1 MLKLLK
7 KYRNG
12 QAAHKKSVL
21 LNKAAQKQTPSV
33 VTPKDFGAV
42 GDGVTDDTKAIQ
54 AWAEHKEKRVL
65 DRGIYLVSKRIVFT
79 PGDEVIGEGG
89 ELLLADDFK
98 GYSLLVC
105 KATED
110 VQQLF
115 TGLTI
120 DMNKVDAFI
129 LSEKESD
136 WVTFDTCFFKNTDK
150 GFDVKQL
157 QIEPPIE

>member
-1 MLKLLK
+1 MIL
-7 KYRNG
+7 
-12 QAAHKKSVL
+12 A
-21 LNKAAQKQTPSV
+21 
-33 VTPKDFGAV
+33 KDCGAV

-65 DRGIYLVSKRIVFT
+65 DRGIYLVSKPTVFT

-98 GYSLLVC
+98 GCSLLVC

-110 VQQLF
+110 IQQRF

-120 DMNKVDAFI
+120 DMNNVDTFI

-136 WVTFDTCFFKNTDK
+136 WVAMDTCFFKNSIK
-150 GFDVKQL
+150 GFDVPEL
-157 QIEPPIE
+157 QIKPLVE

>member
-1 MLKLLK
+1 MIS
-7 KYRNG
+7 
-12 QAAHKKSVL
+12 A
-21 LNKAAQKQTPSV
+21 
-33 VTPKDFGAV
+33 KDFGAV

-65 DRGIYLVSKRIVFT
+65 DQGIYLVSKPIVFT
-79 PGDEVIGEGG
+79 PGGEVVGEGG
-89 ELLLADDFK
+89 ELMLADSFE

-105 KATED
+105 KAAED
-110 VQQLF
+110 IQQRF

-120 DMNKVDAFI
+120 DMNNVDTFI

-136 WVTFDTCFFKNTDK
+136 WVTMDTCFFKNTDK

-157 QIEPPIE
+157 QIAPPIE

>member
-1 MLKLLK
+1 MIS
-7 KYRNG
+7 
-12 QAAHKKSVL
+12 A
-21 LNKAAQKQTPSV
+21 
-33 VTPKDFGAV
+33 KDFGAV

-54 AWAEHKEKRVL
+54 AWAEQKEKRVL
-65 DRGIYLVSKRIVFT
+65 DRGIYLVSKPIVFT
-79 PGDEVIGEGG
+79 PGGGVIGEGG
-89 ELLLADDFK
+89 ELLVADNFK

-115 TGLTI
+115 TRLTI
-120 DMNKVDAFI
+120 DMNNVDTFI

-136 WVTFDTCFFKNTDK
+136 WVILDTCFFKNTDK
-150 GFDVKQL
+150 GLDVKQL